1 MMRGYLAIAF
11 TCLMVGLG
19 GVPLFAFGLLHRS
32 RVAMASVAAFW
43 ARWTLAICGVRLTIE
58 GAGRVP
64 ADQAGFYVGNHQSA
78 LDIPIV
84 IAALSGD
91 VRFMAKNTLF
101 RFPIFG
107 WVLWMY
113 GFVPIHRAR
122 ARITLDSLTRMYER
136 VRRDPISLVVFPE
149 GTRSRDG
156 RLLPF
161 RRGTMK
167 ICRRVGLP
175 VVPFTI
181 DGSHLVTPRERIRAY
196 PGPVRLMF
204 GKPIPAD
211 EVAGMSNEEL
221 HDRVRQAIA
230 DMLGQPNDT
239 TTPQMVPLTAAE
251 RA

>member
-1 MMRGYLAIAF
+1 MIRGYLAIAF

-19 GVPLFAFGLLHRS
+19 GVPLFAFGLIHRS
-32 RVAMASVAAFW
+32 RAAMASVAALW
-43 ARWTLAICGVRLTIE
+43 ARGTLAICGVRLTIE
-58 GAGRVP
+58 GADRVP
-64 ADQAGFYVGNHQSA
+64 AGQAGFYVGNHQSA

-84 IAALSGD
+84 ISALNGD

-101 RFPIFG
+101 RFPVFG

-149 GTRSRDG
+149 GTRSEDG

-181 DGSHLVTPRERIRAY
+181 DGSHRVTPRDRIRAY
-196 PGPVRLMF
+196 PGPVRLTF
-204 GKPIPAD
+204 GKPIPAVD
-211 EVAGMSNEEL
+211 AARMSNAEL

-230 DMLGQPNDT
+230 DMLGQPDDVVV
-239 TTPQMVPLTAAE
+239 PEMVSVTAAE
-251 RA
+251 GA